1 MTKKLFYNG
10 DIITLEDELYADAV
24 LVENGKILSVGK
36 KDELL
41 NGNEDAEMVD
51 LQGNT
56 LMPSFIDAHSHFFG
70 YANSK
75 LQVSLEDAVDF
86 EDIAS
91 RIKSFIEKNDIQ
103 KGAWITANNFDYNT
117 LAEKTY
123 PRIDFLDKIAPEN
136 PLIISNKSGHNGV
149 ANSLAMKEL
158 GITND
163 TPDPEGGVIFK
174 ENGELTG
181 YLEENAFI
189 NNVQR
194 VPMPSTEELMKAV
207 LKAQDDYASYGI
219 TTMQEGMVMPLLAD
233 LLAYIAHSKMLKL
246 DYIGYVDIKEKDKV
260 LEKMQGCVKEYHNH
274 FKIGGFKT
282 FLDGSPQARTAY
294 MRTDYKGQEGYRA
307 YPVMSEDELEK
318 QIEIALKENMQLLA
332 HCNGDAAVAQ
342 YLEQYKIAKE
352 KLNTTED
359 IRPVIIHAQLIGVD
373 QLPEVKRLGM
383 IPSFFVGHVYHW
395 GHIHVE
401 NFGLERAS
409 QISPTKTA
417 LDEGIKF
424 TFHQD
429 APVIEPNMLETIWI
443 AAARKMNNGTVLG
456 ENQRIPVL
464 AAIEAVTKNAAYQY
478 FEEDIK
484 GTIKENKL
492 ADLVILDKNPLKVD
506 IDEIRNIK
514 VLETIKEGNTVYKA
528 K

>member
-1 MTKKLFYNG
+1 MLFR
-10 DIITLEDELYADAV
+10 
-24 LVENGKILSVGK
+24 S
-36 KDELL
+36 
-41 NGNEDAEMVD
+41 
-51 LQGNT
+51 
-56 LMPSFIDAHSHFFG
+56 
-70 YANSK
+70 
-75 LQVSLEDAVDF
+75 
-86 EDIAS
+86 
-91 RIKSFIEKNDIQ
+91 
-103 KGAWITANNFDYNT
+103 
-117 LAEKTY
+117 
-123 PRIDFLDKIAPEN
+123 N

-260 LEKMQGCVKEYHNH
+260 LEKMQGCIKEYHNH

-424 TFHQD
+424 KIGR
-429 APVIEPNMLETIWI
+429 ASCRERV
-443 AAARKMNNGTVLG
+443 
-456 ENQRIPVL
+456 
-464 AAIEAVTKNAAYQY
+464 
-478 FEEDIK
+478 
-484 GTIKENKL
+484 
-492 ADLVILDKNPLKVD
+492 
-506 IDEIRNIK
+506 
-514 VLETIKEGNTVYKA
+514 
-528 K
+528 

>member
-10 DIITLEDELYADAV
+10 DIITLEDNLYADAV

-41 NGNEDAEMVD
+41 NESGDVELID
-51 LQGNT
+51 LQGKT

-86 EDIAS
+86 EDIAD

-103 KGAWITANNFDYNT
+103 NGAWITANNFDYNT

-207 LKAQDDYASYGI
+207 IKAQDDYASYGI

-282 FLDGSPQARTAY
+282 FLDGSPQI
-294 MRTDYKGQEGYRA
+294 GRA
-307 YPVMSEDELEK
+307 
-318 QIEIALKENMQLLA
+318 
-332 HCNGDAAVAQ
+332 
-342 YLEQYKIAKE
+342 
-352 KLNTTED
+352 
-359 IRPVIIHAQLIGVD
+359 
-373 QLPEVKRLGM
+373 
-383 IPSFFVGHVYHW
+383 HV
-395 GHIHVE
+395 
-401 NFGLERAS
+401 
-409 QISPTKTA
+409 
-417 LDEGIKF
+417 
-424 TFHQD
+424 
-429 APVIEPNMLETIWI
+429 
-443 AAARKMNNGTVLG
+443 
-456 ENQRIPVL
+456 
-464 AAIEAVTKNAAYQY
+464 
-478 FEEDIK
+478 
-484 GTIKENKL
+484 
-492 ADLVILDKNPLKVD
+492 
-506 IDEIRNIK
+506 
-514 VLETIKEGNTVYKA
+514 
-528 K
+528 